1 MRDVTRGPVTGITV
15 GRAHF
20 QDGWWVLSLR
30 GSLTTPVGP
39 ELGEQVE
46 ALLRRG
52 ARRVLLDLARVAGID
67 AAGMGEL
74 TRVYGLAAAV
84 DGVLQVAGA
93 RRKVRWLLEL
103 AGLYGLLTAACRTDR
118 RPAGSSGGR
127 RRARAGRGSV

>member
-1 MRDVTRGPVTGITV
+1 AEVMPMRDVTRGPVTGITV

-52 ARRVLLDLARVAGID
+52 ARRVLLDFARVAGID

-74 TRVYGLAAAV
+74 TRVYGLAAAA
-84 DGVLQVAGA
+84 DGGLPVAGA
-93 RRKVRWLLEL
+93 RPEGRGAL
-103 AGLYGLLTAACRTDR
+103 APARAHRPPTAAP
-118 RPAGSSGGR
+118 PAHP
-127 RRARAGRGSV
+127 RAP

>member
-1 MRDVTRGPVTGITV
+1 AEVMPMRDVTRGPVTGITV

-74 TRVYGLAAAV
+74 TRVYGRAARV
-84 DGVLQVAGA
+84 GGGGHGGGA
-93 RRKVRWLLEL
+93 RPQEARRLE
-103 AGLYGLLTAACRTDR
+103 AARGLR
-118 RPAGSSGGR
+118 R
-127 RRARAGRGSV
+127 